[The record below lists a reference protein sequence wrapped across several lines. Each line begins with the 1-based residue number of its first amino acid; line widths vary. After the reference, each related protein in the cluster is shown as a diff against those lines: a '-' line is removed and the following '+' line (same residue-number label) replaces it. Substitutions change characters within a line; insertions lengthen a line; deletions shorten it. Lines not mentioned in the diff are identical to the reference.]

1 MPALPQVA
9 NPAQPVTGTR
19 VILVD
24 RPGSV
29 QSAIRVGQVGIGADD
44 PDFLRLTALS
54 QVLGGA
60 FNSRINQNLRE
71 RHGWTYGAFTNFNA
85 LRGTG
90 TFMITSSV
98 RTTATDSALVEAVRE
113 YRTIASQP
121 IPPDELRGALSNLV
135 GSFPSSVQSVQGLA
149 QRMQTVLLY
158 DLPLDYYAQYLEGL
172 ARLGPE
178 DVLDVA
184 RRRLTPDA
192 ITVVVAGDLNAIEEP
207 VRALGLGA
215 VEVWSPAGE
224 RVR

>member
-1 MPALPQVA
+1 
-9 NPAQPVTGTR
+9 VTGTR

-98 RTTATDSALVEAVRE
+98 RTTPPTPRWSSRCASTARSPRSRSR
-113 YRTIASQP
+113 RTSCA
-121 IPPDELRGALSNLV
+121 
-135 GSFPSSVQSVQGLA
+135 
-149 QRMQTVLLY
+149 
-158 DLPLDYYAQYLEGL
+158 
-172 ARLGPE
+172 AR
-178 DVLDVA
+178 
-184 RRRLTPDA
+184 
-192 ITVVVAGDLNAIEEP
+192 
-207 VRALGLGA
+207 
-215 VEVWSPAGE
+215 
-224 RVR
+224 